1 MLQGPYK
8 DVYTRV
14 YVFPPSCAKGIAP
27 AWDGWR
33 KHVKDYMKVPEEEQ
47 TMWSTWEP
55 QVLEKLI
62 KRHAKV
68 NAHLKAQGKKK
79 GYVICCLVDDF
90 SQTRVKKSCTA
101 QLTCS
106 RLFLCG
112 DAILGRF
119 AGF

>member
-8 DVYTRV
+8 DVYSRV
-14 YVFPPSCAKGIAP
+14 YVFSPSCAKGIDP

-33 KHVKDYMKVPEEEQ
+33 RHNAEYLKVPDDEQ
-47 TMWSTWEP
+47 TMWDTWEP

-79 GYVICCLVDDF
+79 GFVICVLVNHC
-90 SQTRVKKSCTA
+90 Q
-101 QLTCS
+101 QQ
-106 RLFLCG
+106 G
-112 DAILGRF
+112 D
-119 AGF
+119 